1 MEHEFPCDDGKCVD
15 IIVIDATWQQAR
27 RTHSTRYI
35 VSEQQGG
42 PLQARTGANQ
52 WSCFESWA
60 SVTKIFRDLQNKW
73 RHWKQRTR
81 LVLRDLAANDGVDLS
96 WNDEMEKN
104 QQIANQAAIEERYVW
119 RKV

>member
-1 MEHEFPCDDGKCVD
+1 L
-15 IIVIDATWQQAR
+15 
-27 RTHSTRYI
+27 HSK
-35 VSEQQGG
+35 VG
-42 PLQARTGANQ
+42 TGASQ

-60 SVTKIFRDLQNKW
+60 SVTKTFRDLQNKW

-104 QQIANQAAIEERYVW
+104 QQIAIQAAIKERYVW

>member
-1 MEHEFPCDDGKCVD
+1 
-15 IIVIDATWQQAR
+15 
-27 RTHSTRYI
+27 
-35 VSEQQGG
+35 
-42 PLQARTGANQ
+42 
-52 WSCFESWA
+52 
-60 SVTKIFRDLQNKW
+60 LQNKW

-104 QQIANQAAIEERYVW
+104 QQIAIQAAIKERYVW